1 MNQEIPN
8 PELKLA
14 FDFVEQTNTNLFL
27 TGKAGTGK
35 TTFLRNLKAISPKRM
50 IVVAPTGVAAI
61 NAGGVTI
68 HSFFQMH
75 FGPHIPGLASQN
87 EPVTRNNLK
96 SELDRSQKFSREKI
110 NIIRSLDLL
119 VIDEI
124 SMVRADLLD
133 AIDEVLRRF
142 KDHYKPFGGVQL
154 LMIGDL
160 QQLAPVAKDEEWD
173 LLRPH
178 YQTIFFFGS
187 RALQKTDFTT
197 IELKHIYRQ
206 SDDVF
211 IRLLNKVRDN
221 KIDEQALNDLNTRFI
236 PDFNPGNDEGYITLT
251 THNYQSQA
259 INETKLK
266 QLKGHEYR
274 FIARVEGEFPEYSY
288 PTEADLLLKVGAQV
302 MFVKNDVSREKLF
315 YNGKIGKIVSIDD
328 DIIFVKCDGDY
339 DAIPVD
345 VVAWE
350 NVKYG
355 INDETKEITETVAG
369 KFIQYPLKLA
379 WAITIHKSQGLTF
392 EKAIID
398 ANAAFAHGQVYVALS
413 RCKTFEGMVLSS
425 RISHDCIKSDVSVKG
440 FSERAEMNHPG
451 EKELVASRIAYQ
463 QTLLV
468 ELLDFSVIQRRL
480 HYCQKLIRENSN
492 ILLPAFAE
500 TFATI
505 SDKLHSELIGIA
517 AKFNPQ
523 IGQLLIDHPMIE
535 DNLPLQD
542 RIKKASVYF
551 EGKLQEHICEVLQ
564 NIDIETDNKEIR
576 KQLKESIENLYQEA
590 FIKTACFKE
599 CESGFFVKTYL
610 STKAKAGIEKIQLKK
625 ESRPLVFSSS
635 ASTANAPLLLQI
647 KAWRN
652 AIADEEDLP
661 IYMVLPQKT
670 MYQLVEQLPVTKK
683 ELKEIS
689 GFGKKKV
696 QKYGDEIISLIREYL
711 QINQLDKLEDELPEE
726 KPVRKPKP
734 VKGSTQRISLELFMQ
749 GKSIEQIAAERA
761 FAITTIEGHLST
773 FIEKGELDVLKLIS
787 AEKLE
792 VITEYFRHANTF
804 TLSDAFNALGSSVTY
819 GELRFAKSHLL
830 FERSGGSIDKQ
841 VVDED
846 YNNYVL

>member
-1 MNQEIPN
+1 MTTEIPN

-35 TTFLRNLKAISPKRM
+35 TTFLRNLKTISPKRM

-75 FGPHIPGLASQN
+75 FGPHIPEQN
-87 EPVTRNNLK
+87 DAQGQAEAKAQAQK
-96 SELDRSQKFSREKI
+96 STFDRSHRFSREKI
-110 NIIRSLDLL
+110 NIMRSLDLL

-142 KDHYKPFGGVQL
+142 KDRSKPFGGVQL

-160 QQLAPVAKDEEWD
+160 QQLAPVAKDDEWD
-173 LLRPH
+173 LLRP
-178 YQTIFFFGS
+178 YYDTIFFFGS

-211 IRLLNKVRDN
+211 IGLLNKVRDN
-221 KIDEQALNDLNTRFI
+221 KIDKQSLDDLNKRYI
-236 PDFNPGNDEGYITLT
+236 PGFNPGNDEGYITLT

-259 INETKLK
+259 INEAKLK

-274 FIARVEGEFPEYSY
+274 FKATVEGEFPEYSY
-288 PTEADLLLKVGAQV
+288 PTDFELVLKVGAQV
-302 MFVKNDVSREKLF
+302 MFVKNDISREKLY
-315 YNGKIGKIVSIDD
+315 YNGKIGKIINIDD
-328 DIIFVKCDGDY
+328 DIVFVKCEGDY

-350 NVKYG
+350 NNKYT
-355 INDETKEITETVAG
+355 INEETKEIAEVFVG

-425 RISHDCIKSDVSVKG
+425 SISQASIKSDTSVKG
-440 FSERAEMNHPG
+440 FSAEAELNQPG
-451 EKELVASRIAYQ
+451 EKELLASKIAYQ
-463 QTLLV
+463 QTLLS
-468 ELLDFSVIQRRL
+468 ELLDFSQIQRRL
-480 HYCQKLIRENSN
+480 GYCQKLIKENSN

-505 SDKLHSELIGIA
+505 SEKLHADLIGIA
-517 AKFNPQ
+517 NKFNPQ
-523 IGQLLIDHPMIE
+523 IGQLLIGQPMIE
-535 DNLPLQD
+535 GNEALQE
-542 RIKKASVYF
+542 RIKKASTYF
-551 EGKLQEHICEVLQ
+551 ADKTEEHICNVLQ
-564 NIDIETDNKEIR
+564 NADIETDNKEIR
-576 KQLKESIENLYQEA
+576 KSLREGMENLYQEA

-599 CESGFFVKTYL
+599 CKSGFTVKTYL
-610 STKAKAGIEKIQLKK
+610 SAKAKAGIEKIQLKK
-625 ESRPLVFSSS
+625 ESKFPVFSSS
-635 ASTANAPLLLQI
+635 NAGSNAGLLQQI

-652 AIADEEDLP
+652 AQADEEDLP

-670 MYQLVEQLPVTKK
+670 LYELVEKLPVTLK
-683 ELKEIS
+683 ELKAIN

-696 QKYGDEIISLIREYL
+696 IKYGAELVGIIREYL
-711 QINQLDKLEDELPEE
+711 QINHLDKLETELPEE
-726 KPVRKPKP
+726 EHARKPKP
-734 VKGSTQRISLELFMQ
+734 EKGQTHRISLNMFLQ
-749 GKSIEQIAAERA
+749 GKTIEEIAIERS
-761 FAITTIEGHLST
+761 FAVTTIEGHLARFVAS
-773 FIEKGELDVLKLIS
+773 GELDIMQILTP
-787 AEKLE
+787 EKLHL
-792 VITEYFRHANTF
+792 ITSCFIETASSSLNE
-804 TLSDAFNALGSSVTY
+804 AKEKLGDDVTY
-819 GELRFAKSHLL
+819 GELRMVLSYMNAGKSVPPSKYIL
-830 FERSGGSIDKQ
+830 
-841 VVDED
+841 
-846 YNNYVL
+846 